1 MEQARRPF
9 AKAATFTAIAFAL
22 PLALA
27 GCGDRTAPA
36 APQASASAQP
46 PQRPAGPHKV
56 VLAFGDSLFAGYGLD
71 PGESY
76 PAQLERALWAKG
88 INASV
93 VNAGVSGDTTAAAR
107 ERLAFTLDNQPAR
120 PVLAL
125 ISLGGNDMLR
135 GLPLDQTRANLD
147 AILAEFDKRHIP
159 VIVEG
164 MLAAP
169 NMGKDY
175 ASRFNEL
182 FPELTK
188 KHGDA
193 LVPFFLQ
200 PVVGQAGLMQAD
212 NIHPNAKGVGKVVAA
227 TVDRVVA
234 GLNDEGA

>member
-1 MEQARRPF
+1 MEQARRLIVVAF
-9 AKAATFTAIAFAL
+9 LAI
-22 PLALA
+22 ALA
-27 GCGDRTAPA
+27 GCGGKSPPA
-36 APQASASAQP
+36 APEPSAAPAPQP
-46 PQRPAGPHKV
+46 PAGPRKV
-56 VLAFGDSLFAGYGLD
+56 VIAFGDSLFAGYGLD
-71 PGESY
+71 QADSY
-76 PAQLERALWAKG
+76 PAKLERALWAKG
-88 INASV
+88 INATV

-120 PVLAL
+120 PDLAL

-147 AILAEFDKRHIP
+147 AILGAFDKRRIP

-175 ASRFNEL
+175 AAKFDAL
-182 FPELTK
+182 YPELTK

-200 PVVGQAGLMQAD
+200 PVIGQASLMQAD
-212 NIHPNAKGVGKVVAA
+212 NIHPNAAGVDKVVAA
-227 TVDRVVA
+227 TVGQVA
-234 GLNDEGA
+234 DALGAPAKAGAQRP